1 MNTTITRRDATMCR
15 IPAAADLE
23 TWSSRAWS
31 DGVQIDQLDD
41 LESLVVRTMNSTYEI
56 TITSG
61 RAGEVLVRG
70 GQFFPEKTP
79 AQLSGASF
87 GGSFLK
93 LRGIYV
99 ALKMEFL
106 HEGRRIVTSP
116 VRSIGV
122 TM

>member
-56 TITSG
+56 TIISG

-93 LRGIYV
+93 LRGVYLG
-99 ALKMEFL
+99 LKMEFV
-106 HEGRRIVTSP
+106 HDGRRIVTSP

-122 TM
+122 TV

>member
-1 MNTTITRRDATMCR
+1 MNTTIPRRDETIFR
-15 IPAAADLE
+15 IPAAANLE
-23 TWSSRAWS
+23 TWSSRAWT

-41 LESLVVRTMNSTYEI
+41 LENLVVQTMNSTYEI
-56 TITSG
+56 TIICG
-61 RAGEVLVRG
+61 RTGEVLVRG

-93 LRGIYV
+93 LRGVYV
-99 ALKMEFL
+99 GLKMEFL

-122 TM
+122 TV